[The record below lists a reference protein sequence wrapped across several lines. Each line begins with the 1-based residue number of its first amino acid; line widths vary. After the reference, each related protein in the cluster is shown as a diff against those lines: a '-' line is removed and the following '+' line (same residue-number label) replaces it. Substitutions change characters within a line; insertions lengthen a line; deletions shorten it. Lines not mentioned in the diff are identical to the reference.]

1 MPDRLLKFAFTG
13 ARVRGELV
21 QLGTAWRQMTAHHS
35 YPAPVMRVLGE
46 MVAAAALLAT
56 NIKFNGALVM
66 QIYGDGPLQLLV
78 VECQP
83 DLALRATAKVRDE
96 PIADDV
102 SLQQLLNRSGRGRFS
117 ITLDPTNPL
126 PGQQPY
132 QGIVALEGDSVAD
145 VLQNYIRQS
154 EQLETRL
161 WLASSAAAAAGLLLQ
176 RLPGDGG
183 SWPTATG
190 DAWEHLTA
198 LAQTVTPEEL
208 LNLSPD
214 DVSHRLFWQESL
226 EHYAPLTPRFQCS
239 CSRERIGKM
248 LLSLGQE
255 EVDSIIAEQGSVTV
269 TCEFCG
275 RQYAFDPVDAAH
287 LFAAGDGDR
296 SADAELVHGSAP
308 H

>member
-1 MPDRLLKFAFTG
+1 MSDRLLKFAFTG
-13 ARVRGELV
+13 ALVRGELV
-21 QLGTAWRQMTAHHS
+21 QLGDAWREMTAHHR

-46 MVAAAALLAT
+46 MVAAAALLAA

-66 QIYGDGPLQLLV
+66 QVYGDGPLQLLV
-78 VECQP
+78 VECQS
-83 DLALRATAKVRDE
+83 DLALRATAKVRDG
-96 PIADDV
+96 PIADDI
-102 SLQQLLNRSGRGRFS
+102 SLRELMDRSSRGRFS
-117 ITLDPTNPL
+117 ITLDPKDRL

-132 QGIVALEGDSVAD
+132 QGIVALDGDTVAEI
-145 VLQNYIRQS
+145 LQTYMRQS

-161 WLASSAAAAAGLLLQ
+161 WLASSAVTAAGLLLQ
-176 RLPGDGG
+176 RLPGD
-183 SWPTATG
+183 SRLQAAPSDDEAWTHLAT
-190 DAWEHLTA
+190 
-198 LAQTVTPEEL
+198 LAETITSEEL
-208 LNLSPD
+208 LNVSPE

-226 EHYAPLTPRFQCS
+226 EHYAPLTPRFKCT

-275 RQYAFDPVDAAH
+275 RQYSFDPVDAAH
-287 LFAAGDGDR
+287 LFTA
-296 SADAELVHGSAP
+296 STDAETLHGSTP